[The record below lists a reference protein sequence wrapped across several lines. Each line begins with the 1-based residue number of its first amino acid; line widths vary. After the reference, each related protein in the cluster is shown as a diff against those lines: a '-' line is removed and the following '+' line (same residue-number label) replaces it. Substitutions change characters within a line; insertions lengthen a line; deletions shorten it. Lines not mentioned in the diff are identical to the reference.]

1 MAIEVAC
8 RAYYFLSYPRPKREK
23 EEEGPYS
30 SNNDDDEDDDGEDDD
45 SEDDDSED
53 DDSKVDD
60 SKVDDSED
68 DDSKVDDGGDDDS
81 DTEYYGPENS
91 GERGINHN
99 YIHDLESLWWILVWT
114 VFVYEKMPALAD
126 ETSVNWVK
134 GQRIGYFDLFPGNTI
149 NNNRLA
155 FLKDVSAFKSYM
167 VKVPP
172 FFKEFVRII
181 IRFRTLLF
189 YEYNEVEKNGPA
201 PVYYSSPNTIH
212 REFLKELLKKKVKKG
227 GVVSIWDRD
236 LRKRS
241 PEARNAEARDAEAR
255 DDLQQSDSKKSKTT
269 PKDTRSTKLT
279 DPPLL

>member
-8 RAYYFLSYPRPKREK
+8 RAYQFLSYCLPKREK

-30 SNNDDDEDDDGEDDD
+30 SGDEDDKDDD

-53 DDSKVDD
+53 DDSEVDD
-60 SKVDDSED
+60 SKINDSDD
-68 DDSKVDDGGDDDS
+68 DDGGDDDRGDDDS
-81 DTEYYGPENS
+81 EDRDTEYYGPESS

-126 ETSVNWVK
+126 ETSANWVK

-212 REFLKELLKKKVKKG
+212 RDFLKELLKKK
-227 GVVSIWDRD
+227 IE
-236 LRKRS
+236 KRNVFS
-241 PEARNAEARDAEAR
+241 VLKRGSLERFSKAEVDSR
-255 DDLQQSDSKKSKTT
+255 LPDSKGS
-269 PKDTRSTKLT
+269 RLT
-279 DPPLL
+279 GSSDPFFLHF